1 MQLRIIRSCSCES
14 RIHCPRIFKN
24 STLYIYIRL
33 MRKRVKNGTRILCN
47 YVKEEMLSR
56 RLEVS
61 KISRI
66 QFHYL
71 KLIFLRSKIT
81 ISIINLEFNFPKD
94 DIIFQRFSRL
104 PSTFQ
109 FREDLTGTLNCRQE
123 IFLISWLNSRIP
135 RSKRA
140 N

>member
-1 MQLRIIRSCSCES
+1 MGQESCATTS
-14 RIHCPRIFKN
+14 
-24 STLYIYIRL
+24 
-33 MRKRVKNGTRILCN
+33 KR
-47 YVKEEMLSR
+47 EEMLSR

-109 FREDLTGTLNCRQE
+109 FREEDLTGTLNCRQE

>member
-1 MQLRIIRSCSCES
+1 MGQESCATTS
-14 RIHCPRIFKN
+14 
-24 STLYIYIRL
+24 
-33 MRKRVKNGTRILCN
+33 KR
-47 YVKEEMLSR
+47 EEMLSR

-94 DIIFQRFSRL
+94 DIIFQRFNRL